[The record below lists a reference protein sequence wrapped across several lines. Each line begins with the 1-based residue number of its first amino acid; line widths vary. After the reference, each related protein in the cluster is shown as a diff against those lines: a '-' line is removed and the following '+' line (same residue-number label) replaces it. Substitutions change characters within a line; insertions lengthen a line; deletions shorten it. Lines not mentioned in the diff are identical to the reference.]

1 MPVAIVTKYH
11 GQTETRGARI
21 SADAGEG
28 RRVVVSYHHEAN
40 NPHDFAALAL
50 CEKMGWQGDL
60 TRSGAPSGSGNVYTF
75 RDDAGYHTVKNPT
88 RDQRRAKVA

>member
-11 GQTETRGARI
+11 GPTETRGSRI

-28 RRVVVSYHHEAN
+28 RRVSISYDHAAS
-40 NPHDFAALAL
+40 NPHDSAALAL
-50 CEKMGWQGDL
+50 CAKMGWEGDL
-60 TRSGAPSGSGNVYTF
+60 TRSGAPDGRGNVYTF

-88 RDQRRAKVA
+88 QGGRRLAS